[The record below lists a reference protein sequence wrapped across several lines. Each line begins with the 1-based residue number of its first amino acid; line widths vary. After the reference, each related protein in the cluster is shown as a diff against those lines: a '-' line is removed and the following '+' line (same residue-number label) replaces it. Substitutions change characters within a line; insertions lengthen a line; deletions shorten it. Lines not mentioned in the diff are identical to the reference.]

1 MPIQAPTVS
10 GLFGRIT
17 SFCKLS
23 ILLLPL
29 HPAVA
34 QHHLAP
40 TVWNASL
47 TDTQPLGFELFRR
60 DYQCAPGQP
69 CTNDACCNGQT
80 GICGLDPE
88 HCDKSVCISNCDAK
102 AECGSNAAV
111 PGSTCPLNVCCSHW
125 GYCGTTSEFCDT
137 TGPNPCQSN
146 CVQPPATSLST
157 GKVTNLVIGYF
168 EAWAPSA
175 TGCSKRDIRYIQEI
189 AGSLSHLY
197 VAFGSMAPDTYE
209 ITPMNGISIS
219 IISQIMGLKEN
230 APGLRIYLS
239 LGGWSYSDNGT
250 ATQAVWGDLS
260 STAEKR
266 NKFIDQ
272 LAKFMRT
279 WGFDGVD
286 LDWEYPGAPDRGGME
301 RDIPNYVSL
310 LQDIRTRW
318 DGMANGWGLSFTAP
332 SSYWYMRWFDIGNLT
347 AAADWVNLLTYDL
360 HGSWD
365 SPEDQI
371 GSFVYAHTNLTEIS
385 DAFDLLWRNNVPA
398 NKVNMGI
405 GFYGRTF
412 TLADR
417 SCTSPGCPFSAAG
430 NQGPCTQQPGILSY
444 KEISDIRSQYNLV
457 IVDDKVA
464 EVDYFTYDKN
474 QWVSYDDVDTL
485 KAKIDYANK
494 NGLQGIFIW
503 AVDQDDDTHS
513 ALAAVLDS
521 VGGLGYFDK
530 QNGVGLYGPGV
541 NTTEWRPAT
550 GTCYMGACG
559 TNPGCPV
566 GATAVGPAV
575 LCDAQS
581 DGTKLRRR
589 VCCPY
594 ENAPSGL
601 TCEWVGSSSPHYPIC
616 GASCGTGFIQ
626 IADNDW
632 YVVNNDDAY
641 CFTGNARYCCK
652 ASEYAE
658 QSCGANKG
666 ACINIGNNGQP
677 ATQEDDDRACPIGRN
692 FFTYSQGSC
701 PHGKWMPWCCDPN
714 TDTSGCSWQGSSGD
728 YISENSCDNSDSCPS
743 NYVNLGVSEKGG
755 GSDCIWDEFYP
766 FNGYQPSAKK
776 RALCCPAGNLGGY
789 FEKTPVPYEFL
800 FPDPPAST
808 ESATVQLSIDT
819 TDQGNNANGS
829 EDPNENGFGW
839 VIMVGPSSQLTS
851 MRKRDGSHW
860 ELYDCGDN
868 SHSGT
873 RTVKA
878 VCTDE
883 SESSNCNIIF
893 KGGVERTV
901 IEVPAECGPG
911 RYAMAVS
918 MSESVDHTLP
928 EEMAHRLVKRGLL
941 EPRVYDLTFDYD
953 FSVIQGRDDNDVDIR
968 IDFSTD
974 PYYWSSVVDAP
985 ARRKRDVELRVRH
998 EYGGNWKRYA
1008 HDVFHEDRHNTPE
1021 EDLHLLRKRW
1031 FSADLKMWFDKQL
1044 DVNEQWTAATHTVQ
1058 DDFRVY
1064 FFDDRIDCSFGG
1076 LPVQGYFAAYADLNV
1091 NVQTS
1096 AQLTLIGKLNN
1107 LRSFQESHLLT
1118 RSKGNIDAMLVFDA
1132 FGKIS
1137 FSTGRLEIFGAQ
1149 NFGATFIIP
1158 GLVTV
1163 GPNFKVYGQL
1173 AGQLTLH
1180 TTAQATYNLAHWDY
1194 TQRYPNANNDRG
1206 GASTDTSA
1214 TMQTSMSD
1222 NKFEWHADVSVAGDV
1237 KATISPLVEFGVVFA
1252 STLGIPSASVL
1263 LELDAYATLY
1273 GNAGGGSDSSPEVC
1287 YGGEAGANLFA
1298 AINAPTLFSVSLS
1311 QNWPLASGNYSF
1323 IPYTCVPL
1331 TDLFNTTCKAC

>member
-1 MPIQAPTVS
+1 MPQTAPE
-10 GLFGRIT
+10 G
-17 SFCKLS
+17 
-23 ILLLPL
+23 
-29 HPAVA
+29 
-34 QHHLAP
+34 
-40 TVWNASL
+40 
-47 TDTQPLGFELFRR
+47 
-60 DYQCAPGQP
+60 
-69 CTNDACCNGQT
+69 
-80 GICGLDPE
+80 
-88 HCDKSVCISNCDAK
+88 
-102 AECGSNAAV
+102 
-111 PGSTCPLNVCCSHW
+111 
-125 GYCGTTSEFCDT
+125 CGTTR
-137 TGPNPCQSN
+137 PNAF
-146 CVQPPATSLST
+146 VVHDST
-157 GKVTNLVIGYF
+157 LTQAG
-168 EAWAPSA
+168 
-175 TGCSKRDIRYIQEI
+175 SKRDISYIQEI
-189 AGSLSHLY
+189 VGSLSHLY

-209 ITPMNGISIS
+209 ITPMNGIAIS
-219 IISQIMGLKEN
+219 TISQIMGLKQN

-239 LGGWSYSDNGT
+239 LGGWSYSDDGT

-266 NKFIDQ
+266 NMFIDQ

-371 GSFVYAHTNLTEIS
+371 GSFAYAHTNLTEII

-412 TLADR
+412 TLADK

-444 KEISDIRSQYNLV
+444 KEITDIRSQYNLV
-457 IVDDKVA
+457 TVDDTVA
-464 EVDYFTYDKN
+464 EVNYFTYDQN
-474 QWVSYDDVDTL
+474 QWVSYDDVNTL

-503 AVDQDDDTHS
+503 AVDLDDDRHS
-513 ALAAVLDS
+513 ALDAVLDS
-521 VGGLGYFDK
+521 VGGLGYFNK

-541 NTTEWRPAT
+541 FNTTEWRPAT

-566 GATAVGPAV
+566 AATAVGPAV

-594 ENAPSGL
+594 VDAPSGA
-601 TCEWVGSSSPHYPIC
+601 TCEWSGSASPHFPIC
-616 GASCGTGFIQ
+616 DGTCEPGYIL
-626 IADNDW
+626 IAENDW

-641 CFTGNARYCCK
+641 CFKGNARYCCK
-652 ASEYAE
+652 A
-658 QSCGANKG
+658 QSCGANTG
-666 ACINIGNNGQP
+666 VCIHINNGQP
-677 ATQEDDDRACPIGRN
+677 ATQEDNERACPPGRN

-701 PHGKWMPWCCDPN
+701 PSGKWLPWCCDTN
-714 TDTSGCSWQGSSGD
+714 VDTSGSSWQGSPEGS
-728 YISENSCDNSDSCPS
+728 ISDDSCDDSDQCPA

-755 GSDCIWDEFYP
+755 GSNCIWDAFYP
-766 FNGYQPSAKK
+766 FIGYSPSAKK
-776 RALCCPAGNLGGY
+776 RALCCPGWDLGGY
-789 FEKTPVPYEFL
+789 FEKTPVPYDYL

-808 ESATVQLSIDT
+808 ETATVQLSIDT
-819 TDQGNNANGS
+819 TDQGNNANSS

-883 SESSNCNIIF
+883 SETSNCNVIF
-893 KGGVERTV
+893 KDGVPRTV
-901 IEVPAECGPG
+901 IEVPPECGPG

-928 EEMAHRLVKRGLL
+928 GEMAHRLVKRGLVK
-941 EPRVYDLTFDYD
+941 PRVYDLTFDYD
-953 FSVIQGRDDNDVDIR
+953 FSVLQGRDDSDVDIR

-985 ARRKRDVELRVRH
+985 AMKKRDVELRVRH

-1021 EDLHLLRKRW
+1021 EELHLLRKRW

-1044 DVNEQWTAATHTVQ
+1044 DVNEQWTAATHMVQ

-1064 FFDDRIDCSFGG
+1064 FSDDRIDCSFGG

-1107 LRSFQESHLLT
+1107 LQSFQESHLLA

-1132 FGKIS
+1132 FGKVS

-1149 NFGATFIIP
+1149 NFGATFRIP

-1163 GPNFKVYGQL
+1163 GPNFKVYGPIAEQH
-1173 AGQLTLH
+1173 GNNR
-1180 TTAQATYNLAHWDY
+1180 TAQATYNLAHWDY
-1194 TQRYPNANNDRG
+1194 TQRYPNEKNDRG

-1214 TMQTSMSD
+1214 TMQTSMSE

-1237 KATISPLVEFGVVFA
+1237 KATISPLVEFGVVFN
-1252 STLGIPSASVL
+1252 STLGIPSASV
-1263 LELDAYATLY
+1263 
-1273 GNAGGGSDSSPEVC
+1273 
-1287 YGGEAGANLFA
+1287 
-1298 AINAPTLFSVSLS
+1298 
-1311 QNWPLASGNYSF
+1311 
-1323 IPYTCVPL
+1323 
-1331 TDLFNTTCKAC
+1331 

>member
-1 MPIQAPTVS
+1 MPVQAPTVL

-17 SFCKLS
+17 LLCKFS
-23 ILLLPL
+23 ILLLLL

-69 CTNDACCNGQT
+69 STNDACCNV
-80 GICGLDPE
+80 CGLDPE

-175 TGCSKRDIRYIQEI
+175 TGCSKRDIKYIQEI

-266 NKFIDQ
+266 NKFIDHGSWRMTSR
-272 LAKFMRT
+272 AKTDHHSR
-279 WGFDGVD
+279 
-286 LDWEYPGAPDRGGME
+286 YPGAPDRGGME

-347 AAADWVNLLTYDL
+347 AAADW
-360 HGSWD
+360 
-365 SPEDQI
+365 I
-371 GSFVYAHTNLTEIS
+371 GSFVYAHTNFTEIT

-412 TLADR
+412 TLADK

-457 IVDDKVA
+457 TVDDNVA
-464 EVDYFTYDKN
+464 KVDYFTYDKN

-503 AVDQDDDTHS
+503 AVDQDDDNHS

-521 VGGLGYFDK
+521 VGGLGYFAM
-530 QNGVGLYGPGV
+530 QNGVGIYGPGV

-566 GATAVGPAV
+566 GATPVGPSVA
-575 LCDAQS
+575 CDLAQP
-581 DGTKLRRR
+581 DGPSLRRR

-601 TCEWVGSSSPHYPIC
+601 TCEWLGSASPHFPIC
-616 GASCGTGFIQ
+616 GATCAPGYIL
-626 IADNDW
+626 IAENDY
-632 YVVNNDDAY
+632 YVVNNGDAY
-641 CFTGNARYCCK
+641 CFTGSAKYCCK
-652 ASEYAE
+652 ASEYAD

-666 ACINIGNNGQP
+666 VCIDINNGQP
-677 ATQEDDDRACPIGRN
+677 ATQEDDDRACPPGRN
-692 FFTYSQGSC
+692 FFTYSQ
-701 PHGKWMPWCCDPN
+701 
-714 TDTSGCSWQGSSGD
+714 
-728 YISENSCDNSDSCPS
+728 ENSCDDSDSCPS

-776 RALCCPAGNLGGY
+776 RALCCPAWDLGGY

-819 TDQGNNANGS
+819 ADQGNNAANGS

-868 SHSGT
+868 SHSST

-928 EEMAHRLVKRGLL
+928 EEMVHRLVKRGLL

-974 PYYWSSVVDAP
+974 PYYWSSVVSAP

-1021 EDLHLLRKRW
+1021 EELHLLRKRW

-1107 LRSFQESHLLT
+1107 LRSFQESHLLA

-1149 NFGATFIIP
+1149 NFGATFMIP

-1163 GPNFKVYGQL
+1163 GPNFKVYGPIAKQ
-1173 AGQLTLH
+1173 QRNNR
-1180 TTAQATYNLAHWDY
+1180 TAQATYNLAHWDY

-1214 TMQTSMSD
+1214 TMQTSMSE

-1237 KATISPLVEFGVVFA
+1237 KATM
-1252 STLGIPSASVL
+1252 VL